1 MTTIWEPA
9 RQIPVW
15 DEADVCVVGGSCTG
29 VFAAIRAARMGLKV
43 VLVENQGRLG
53 GTATAGLV
61 YIWHSLLDDTFSV
74 PVIGG
79 LTSDRAIKLVR
90 GLKDLNIVGMDVV
103 EVAPAYDQS
112 EITALAAATLALE
125 MLYIQAAKKGE

>member
-1 MTTIWEPA
+1 MIQGDSGMTMIWEPA

-53 GTATAGLV
+53 GTAAAGLV
-61 YIWHSLLDDTFSV
+61 YIWHSLLDDTFTV

-79 LTSDRAIKLVR
+79 LTDEVEKRLYKAGRLEYVGHSHGAGVRAA
-90 GLKDLNIVGMDVV
+90 LNAGG
-103 EVAPAYDQS
+103 S
-112 EITALAAATLALE
+112 LL
-125 MLYIQAAKKGE
+125 